1 MKEIT
6 NEWLLAAKDDLKAA
20 KTLLSDAS
28 LTNLVA
34 FHAQQCIE
42 KSFKALAEENS
53 IAIPKT
59 HDLIRLYQLIKGLTA
74 DIDMEI
80 LYDVNELY
88 IDSRYPG
95 EMGLMPNGKPSFTE
109 AEVFVD
115 FSALILS
122 QIEGTISPA

>member
-20 KTLLSDAS
+20 KTLLSDTS

-53 IAIPKT
+53 LPIPKT
-59 HDLIRLYQLIKGLTA
+59 HDLIRLHQLIKGLMA

-80 LYDVNELY
+80 LYNVNELY
-88 IDSRYPG
+88 IDARYPG

-115 FSALILS
+115 FSALILF
-122 QIEGTISPA
+122 QIEGAISPP